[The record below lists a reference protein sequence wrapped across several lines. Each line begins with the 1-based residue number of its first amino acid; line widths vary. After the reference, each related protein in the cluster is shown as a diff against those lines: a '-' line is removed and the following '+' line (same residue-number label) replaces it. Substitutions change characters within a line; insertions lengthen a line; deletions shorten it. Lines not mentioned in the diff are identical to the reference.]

1 MAKQRTTIPEP
12 YKQRIEPLRQEISRR
27 RLDAYL
33 ILDRLDQIWLTGFTG
48 EDGLVLV
55 TANKVVL
62 LTDGRFSEAAD
73 RQAPYARKVLRKQRT
88 AEVNAREIAKFK
100 LNRIGFDP
108 TQLSVADHTEL
119 RKRLRPTKLVPA
131 GGIIGQM
138 RACKNDSEVRAVQL
152 AIDVAQTAFQ
162 RLREWLRFGKTEREI
177 AARLEYEMKSLG
189 AQGPS
194 FPTIVAC
201 GANSSL
207 PHYEVGDGVFT
218 ENTVLLID
226 WGAQVG
232 WYCSDLTRMIWPP
245 QPPKELADIHRVVQA
260 AHDEAIAAAR
270 AGMTAHE
277 LDRVARR
284 VIVDAG
290 YGKQFNHATGHGLGL
305 AVHEAPRVGAGTRTE
320 LKPGMIITVEPGIY
334 LPGIGGVR
342 IEDDILITQDGHRV
356 LSSLPVDQPTAGHS
370 T

>member
-1 MAKQRTTIPEP
+1 MAKNKSAIPEP
-12 YKQRIEPLRQEISRR
+12 YGQRIGLLRQEMTRR
-27 RLDAYL
+27 GLDGYL

-55 TANKVVL
+55 SPSKIVL

-88 AEVNAREIAKFK
+88 AEVNARQIGKFK
-100 LNRIGFDP
+100 LRRIGFDP
-108 TQLSVADHTEL
+108 AQLSVADHSEL
-119 RKRLRPTKLVPA
+119 SKRLRPTKLVPA
-131 GGIIGQM
+131 GGIVAQM
-138 RACKNDSEVRAVQL
+138 RACKNDGEVRAVQL

-218 ENTVLLID
+218 EESVLLVD

-232 WYCSDLTRMIWPP
+232 WYCSDLTRVIWPP
-245 QPPKELADIHRVVQA
+245 QPPRELVDIFRVVQA

-270 AGMTAHE
+270 PGMTAHE

-305 AVHEAPRVGAGTRTE
+305 AVHEVPRVGAGTKVE

-342 IEDDILITQDGHRV
+342 IEDDILITEDGHQV
-356 LSSLPVDQPTAGHS
+356 LSSLPVDRPAAGGRA
-370 T
+370 